1 MAQSASGPGTRA
13 VDLAAGWNLVGWTA
27 AATPAAAVA
36 GSLTGVL
43 ESLHTFDAEAQ
54 SFETLNASRPSFLNS
69 LTEVG
74 AGDGLWIFAEGAV
87 RWQQAV
93 LVEERTV
100 ALSAGFNL
108 VTWTGPS
115 NTPIDAPLEGLGAA
129 LEIAFTYEALEAVF
143 ASFGPGL
150 PAFLNTAGPLDYGDG
165 LWVKVTEAV
174 RWSQPAPAPGGVF
187 ASADGV
193 AAVTVPVGVN
203 ATVSVEAVSAD
214 ALPPTVGGG
223 ATLSGYRVVLTPESG
238 GIGVGGLRSAQFPGV
253 PPDGVTYDR

>member
-54 SFETLNASRPSFLNS
+54 SFETLNPSGPSFLNS

-93 LVEERTV
+93 LV
-100 ALSAGFNL
+100 
-108 VTWTGPS
+108 
-115 NTPIDAPLEGLGAA
+115 
-129 LEIAFTYEALEAVF
+129 
-143 ASFGPGL
+143 
-150 PAFLNTAGPLDYGDG
+150 
-165 LWVKVTEAV
+165 
-174 RWSQPAPAPGGVF
+174 
-187 ASADGV
+187 
-193 AAVTVPVGVN
+193 
-203 ATVSVEAVSAD
+203 
-214 ALPPTVGGG
+214 
-223 ATLSGYRVVLTPESG
+223 
-238 GIGVGGLRSAQFPGV
+238 
-253 PPDGVTYDR
+253 